1 MVTAVLTVQL
11 SQLSDVYI
19 PRSVVS
25 KLVVHEF
32 VVNLPLFPIE
42 LIELRFLKFR
52 LISRIYRPKMVR
64 GRIIVRP

>member
-1 MVTAVLTVQL
+1 L

-25 KLVVHEF
+25 ELVVHKF

-42 LIELRFLKFR
+42 
-52 LISRIYRPKMVR
+52 
-64 GRIIVRP
+64 G